1 MANEDDDEAKL
12 PYLVLV
18 NDEEQHSLWRADL
31 DIPAGW
37 RRVFG
42 PADKSNCLGYVKE
55 NWTDLRPLSLRQE
68 IEAAALRAKPD

>member
-1 MANEDDDEAKL
+1 MFDDDEEETL

-37 RRVFG
+37 RQVFG
-42 PADKSNCLGYVKE
+42 PGDKADCLRYVNE
-55 NWTDLRPLSLRQE
+55 NWVDIRPLSLRRA
-68 IEAAALRAKPD
+68 IEEAERDRQAKE